1 MRPTDRGSLE
11 KVEVMEKGFLGDREK
26 AMEADYFRKE
36 NERLLEKLRQGAK
49 LDDIAKELAEM
60 LQLDNQELLG
70 RVRALGITLET
81 APALFLSPLVQVAW
95 AEGSVGNRER
105 EAVLRIARQ
114 RDVAE
119 DSPAYAQLVEWLK
132 VRPSDAL
139 FDVGLEVIK
148 YGLAV
153 LPPREMEERIVRL
166 IDACHEVAAA
176 SGTELARLLGLGD
189 GVSRV
194 EAHMLDEFNARLR
207 IRR

>member
-1 MRPTDRGSLE
+1 
-11 KVEVMEKGFLGDREK
+11 MEKGFLGDREK

-49 LDDIAKELAEM
+49 LDDIAKALGEK
-60 LQLDNQELLG
+60 LQVDNQELLARIRG
-70 RVRALGITLET
+70 LDLTREA
-81 APALFLSPLVQVAW
+81 APALFLTPLVQVAW

-105 EAVLRIARQ
+105 EAVLRLARE
-114 RDVAE
+114 RDVE
-119 DSPAYAQLVEWLK
+119 EGSPTYLQLVEWLK
-132 VRPSDAL
+132 VRPSDAV

-194 EAHMLDEFNARLR
+194 EAHMLDEFNVRLR
-207 IRR
+207 ARRG